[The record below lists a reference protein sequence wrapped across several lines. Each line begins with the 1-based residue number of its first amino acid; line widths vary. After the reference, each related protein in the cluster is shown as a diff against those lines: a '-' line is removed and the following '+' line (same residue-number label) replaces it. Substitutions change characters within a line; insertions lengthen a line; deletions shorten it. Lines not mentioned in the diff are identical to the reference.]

1 MIESALHFHRT
12 KNFHFGSFK
21 VQMGFQVFFL
31 KNDQIYRSDLSDGY
45 HLISWGQIAKLYK
58 HFLFLYLKRV
68 IINVITAEID
78 I

>member
-31 KNDQIYRSDLSDGY
+31 KNDQIYRSDLSD
-45 HLISWGQIAKLYK
+45 LPI
-58 HFLFLYLKRV
+58 
-68 IINVITAEID
+68 
-78 I
+78 

>member
-31 KNDQIYRSDLSDGY
+31 KNDQIYRSDLSD
-45 HLISWGQIAKLYK
+45 LPSDKLGPDCQT
-58 HFLFLYLKRV
+58 
-68 IINVITAEID
+68 I
-78 I
+78 

>member
-12 KNFHFGSFK
+12 KNFNFGSFK

-58 HFLFLYLKRV
+58 HFFVLYLKKV